1 MADQE
6 RLLHVDEEGQYKDR
20 NSEDDWVDEEVP
32 GPDGKSSF
40 GWKTMLFVILVA
52 TICMASL
59 GYILS
64 DWALY
69 MPTTTSVETH
79 EEVPSISMD
88 MGMGSEANVDDAPP
102 IVSSAEIPIPVATP
116 TLEDVST
123 SAPTATP
130 TPQLPVPNDQDKYI
144 LSNNWDYQAPPQRR
158 EYFWTVADKEYNPDG
173 VYRPM
178 ILINEEYP
186 GPMIEV
192 NEGDTIV
199 VHVDNQ
205 GINATAIHWHGMYQ
219 NGTNHMDGTVGIT
232 QCAIAPGSKF
242 TYEFKVD
249 GQSGTYWYHG
259 HQGVQSADGL
269 YGPLIIHS
277 KDERQLQQLEYHT
290 DRVVMLT
297 DHYWDLSSELLLEYM
312 KSDAENAEPVPM
324 SALINGRGMRDCSNV
339 GGRKC
344 DNSTSNVGMLPFSLE
359 RGKNHRLRIINT
371 GAFAEFQLSIDEHEF
386 AITEVDGVDV
396 SPIWFHRML
405 INPAQRYSMILTNN
419 FAPGEAFWFRAKMIS
434 DCFAEPNEYLQTE
447 TWAPVQWQSMG
458 GGENIAIPMSNDFPE
473 AITQICKDLDTTK
486 LKPVI
491 PMVAPEPT
499 VSLYFRVNF
508 EIGGW
513 QLSRGKFNQS
523 SFQAD
528 VQHPTLFRTIDGYND
543 ENEAFIGHSSLESPK
558 PAFINSDAFD
568 IEREMVLQTEG
579 IQIIDIML
587 QNFDDGNHP
596 LHLHGYKFFVMAQG
610 HGYPPDNIT
619 DTLDVSNPLRR
630 DTASVEAFGW
640 TLIRLI
646 ADNPGVWGE
655 SSSLLYSLC
664 QTLLMNIQH
673 FTATL
678 AGTLKQAS

>member
-6 RLLHVDEEGQYKDR
+6 RLLHVDEEGQYKAR
-20 NSEDDWVDEEVP
+20 SSEDNWAEDEVP

-40 GWKTMLFVILVA
+40 GRMTMLLVILVA

-59 GYILS
+59 GYIMS
-64 DWALY
+64 DWAFY
-69 MPTTTSVETH
+69 MPAATSVETYQ
-79 EEVPSISMD
+79 EVLTTNID
-88 MGMGSEANVDDAPP
+88 MGMGMEESVDEVLPVTSPTETSIPLPASEA
-102 IVSSAEIPIPVATP
+102 ISISTPVAT
-116 TLEDVST
+116 L
-123 SAPTATP
+123 
-130 TPQLPVPNDQDKYI
+130 TPQSPAPNDQDKYI
-144 LSNNWDYQAPPQRR
+144 LPTNWDYQAPPQRR
-158 EYFWTVADKEYNPDG
+158 EYFWTVAEKEYNPDG
-173 VYRPM
+173 VYRTM

-192 NEGDTIV
+192 NEGDTII

-205 GINATAIHWHGMYQ
+205 GSNATAIHWHGMYQ

-232 QCAIAPGSKF
+232 QCPIAPGSKF
-242 TYEFKVD
+242 TYEFKVE
-249 GQSGTYWYHG
+249 GQSGSYWYHG

-277 KDERQLQQLEYHT
+277 KDERQLQQLDYDT

-297 DHYWDLSSELLLEYM
+297 DHYWDLSSELLLDYM

-339 GGRKC
+339 GGRRC
-344 DNSTSNVGMLPFSLE
+344 DNSTSNVGVLPFSFE
-359 RGKNHRLRIINT
+359 PGKNHRLRIINA

-396 SPIWFHRML
+396 VPTWFHRML
-405 INPAQRYSMILTNN
+405 INPAQRYSIILTNN
-419 FAPGEAFWFRAKMIS
+419 FAPGEAFWFRAKMIG
-434 DCFAEPNEYLQTE
+434 DCFAEPNPYLQTE
-447 TWAPVQWQSMG
+447 TWAPVRWQSMG
-458 GGENIAIPMSNDFPE
+458 GGENTAIPMSNDFPE
-473 AITQICKDLDTTK
+473 AITQICKDLDTRK

-528 VQHPTLFRTIDGYND
+528 VQHPTLLRTVDGYN
-543 ENEAFIGHSSLESPK
+543 EKNEAFIGHSPLEQPA
-558 PAFINSDAFD
+558 PAFINSKAFD
-568 IEREMVLQTEG
+568 IEREMVLQTNG
-579 IQIIDIML
+579 IQVIDIML

-610 HGYPPDNIT
+610 HGYPPD
-619 DTLDVSNPLRR
+619 DLLATLDASNPLRR

-640 TLIRLI
+640 TLIRLV
-646 ADNPGVWGE
+646 ADNPGVWG
-655 SSSLLYSLC
+655 
-664 QTLLMNIQH
+664 
-673 FTATL
+673 
-678 AGTLKQAS
+678 

>member
-6 RLLHVDEEGQYKDR
+6 RLLHVDEEGQYKDHS
-20 NSEDDWVDEEVP
+20 SEDDWVDNEVP

-40 GWKTMLFVILVA
+40 GWKTTLSVILIA
-52 TICMASL
+52 TICMVSL
-59 GYILS
+59 GYIMS
-64 DWALY
+64 DWAFY
-69 MPTTTSVETH
+69 MPRSETH
-79 EEVPSISMD
+79 QEAPSMNMD
-88 MGMGSEANVDDAPP
+88 MGMSMDANVNDVAPV
-102 IVSSAEIPIPVATP
+102 VSSAELPISLPIPTTEKVSISTP
-116 TLEDVST
+116 T
-123 SAPTATP
+123 PTP

-144 LSNNWDYQAPPQRR
+144 LPNNWDYQAPPQRR

-205 GINATAIHWHGMYQ
+205 GTNATAIHWHGMYQ

-344 DNSTSNVGMLPFSLE
+344 DTSTSNVGVLPFTFE
-359 RGKNHRLRIINT
+359 PGKNHRLRIINT
-371 GAFAEFQLSIDEHEF
+371 GAFAEFQLSIDEHEW

-396 SPIWFHRML
+396 APIWFHRML
-405 INPAQRYSMILTNN
+405 INPAQRYSIILTNN
-419 FAPGEAFWFRAKMIS
+419 HAPGEAFWFRAKMIG
-434 DCFAEPNEYLQTE
+434 DCFAEPNPYLETE
-447 TWAPVQWQSMG
+447 TWAPIRWQSMG
-458 GGENIAIPMSNDFPE
+458 GGENTAIPMSNDFPE
-473 AITQICKDLDTTK
+473 AITQICKDLDTTQ

-491 PMVAPEPT
+491 SMVAPEPT

-543 ENEAFIGHSSLESPK
+543 KNEAFIGHSSLESPK

-568 IEREMVLQTEG
+568 MEREMVLQTEG
-579 IQIIDIML
+579 IQVIDIML

-610 HGYPPDNIT
+610 HGYPPENIT
-619 DTLDVSNPLRR
+619 DSLDVTNPLRR

-640 TLIRLI
+640 TLIRFV

-655 SSSLLYSLC
+655 
-664 QTLLMNIQH
+664 
-673 FTATL
+673 
-678 AGTLKQAS
+678 

>member
-6 RLLHVDEEGQYKDR
+6 RLLHVDEEGQYQDR
-20 NSEDDWVDEEVP
+20 NSEDDWEEDEVA
-32 GPDGKSSF
+32 GPDSKSDF
-40 GWKTMLFVILVA
+40 GWKTLFFVTLVA
-52 TICMASL
+52 STCMLSL
-59 GYILS
+59 GYIMT
-64 DWALY
+64 DWTFY
-69 MPTTTSVETH
+69 MPATTSVEAH
-79 EEVPSISMD
+79 QDAAVSD
-88 MGMGSEANVDDAPP
+88 MGMGMGMDLSADVAAPST
-102 IVSSAEIPIPVATP
+102 SSAEIPI
-116 TLEDVST
+116 
-123 SAPTATP
+123 SAPTPSIESAAISTSTSTP
-130 TPQLPVPNDQDKYI
+130 TSMPQSPVPNDADKYM
-144 LSNNWDYQAPPQRR
+144 LSKDWDYQAPPRRR
-158 EYFWTVADKEYNPDG
+158 EYFWTVAENEYNPDG
-173 VYRPM
+173 VYRTM

-205 GINATAIHWHGMYQ
+205 GSNATAIHWHGMYQ

-232 QCAIAPGSKF
+232 QCPIASGSKF
-242 TYEFKVD
+242 TYEFNVE
-249 GQSGTYWYHG
+249 GQAGTYWYHG

-277 KDERQLQQLEYHT
+277 KDEKELQKLEYHT

-297 DHYWDLSSELLLEYM
+297 DHYWDLSSELLLEYL

-324 SALINGRGMRDCSNV
+324 SALINGRGMRDCSKV
-339 GGRKC
+339 GGRRC
-344 DNSTSNVGMLPFSLE
+344 DNSTANVGVLPFELE
-359 RGKNHRLRIINT
+359 PGKNHRLRIINT

-396 SPIWFHRML
+396 TPTWFHRML

-419 FAPGEAFWFRAKMIS
+419 FAPGEAFWFRAKMIG
-434 DCFAEPNEYLQTE
+434 DCFAEPNEYLETE
-447 TWAPVQWQSMG
+447 TWAPVRWQSFG
-458 GGENIAIPMSNDFPE
+458 GGENTAIPMSKDFPE
-473 AITQICKDLDTTK
+473 PITQICKDLDTTK
-486 LKPVI
+486 LKPVV
-491 PMVAPEPT
+491 PMLAPEPT

-528 VQHPTLFRTIDGYND
+528 VQHPTLLRTIDGYRNAD
-543 ENEAFIGHSSLESPK
+543 EAFIGHSSLEQAS

-568 IEREMVLQTEG
+568 LDREMVLQTEG
-579 IQIIDIML
+579 IQVIDIML

-610 HGYPPDNIT
+610 HGYPPDDILE
-619 DTLDVSNPLRR
+619 TLDTSNPLRR

-640 TLIRLI
+640 TLLRLI
-646 ADNPGVWGE
+646 ADNPGVW
-655 SSSLLYSLC
+655 
-664 QTLLMNIQH
+664 
-673 FTATL
+673 
-678 AGTLKQAS
+678 